1 MARRAHRKGFTL
13 LEVLVSS
20 TVSLVAVAAASHA
33 LVNQYAALQ
42 GRDLSRQANGSARE
56 ATQFLDT
63 ILRTTGFGVEPRYA
77 IDFNYRCDT
86 QPCRDSVT
94 GPDELVVM
102 SRDPRY
108 RYQAQGEGTCG
119 DAAGCFSGDAFPIT
133 AVTTNPPSLTATFQP
148 GTSLEAGRV
157 VLAMCAGGQNPV
169 MLTLGTGVS
178 LSSASPASSVVINTF
193 SADTTLGPFNAT
205 GSLLTCHGQPGAA
218 MFLVDRSR
226 FFVQTLDG
234 TPWLML
240 DTGRDLDGDGILP
253 PVDQDDLIPVAKN
266 VLDMQVAYALD
277 ACGGSPAGPDSD
289 GNWVIGDDRGRPE
302 EPLRVTVPAAPT
314 YGTASNDPARCTM
327 SPANV
332 RAIRVSLRL
341 RSDKADH
348 GRGPDWE
355 GDLLNAPENHTGTL
369 NVPGYRLFSAQL
381 DVTLRN
387 MSSTASF
394 IF

>member
-42 GRDLSRQANGSARE
+42 GRDLSRQASGSARE

-63 ILRTTGFGVEPRYA
+63 TLRMTGFGVDPRYA
-77 IDFNYRCDT
+77 LDFNYRCGT

-94 GPDELVVM
+94 GPDELVVV

-119 DAAGCFSGDAFPIT
+119 SAAGCFSGDAWPIT
-133 AVTTNPPSLTATFQP
+133 AATTNPPSLTVTFQP
-148 GTSLEAGRV
+148 GNALEAGRV
-157 VLAMCAGGQNPV
+157 ILAMCAGGQNPV
-169 MLTLGTGVS
+169 MLTLGTAVS
-178 LSSASPASSVVINTF
+178 LSPSSPASSVVINTF

-205 GSLLTCHGQPGAA
+205 GSILTCHGQPGAA

-226 FFVQTLDG
+226 FFVQTLNG

-253 PVDQDDLIPVAKN
+253 PIDQDDLIPVAKN

-277 ACGGSPAGPDSD
+277 PCPGSPAGPDAD
-289 GNWVIGDDRGRPE
+289 GDWIIGDTKGQAE

-332 RAIRVSLRL
+332 RALRVSLRL

-348 GRGPDWE
+348 GRGPTWS
-355 GDLLNAPENHTGTL
+355 GDFLNAPENHTGSL

-387 MSSTASF
+387 MTSTASF

>member
-63 ILRTTGFGVEPRYA
+63 TLRTTGFGVDPRYA
-77 IDFNYRCDT
+77 IDFNYRCGA

-108 RYQAQGEGTCG
+108 RYQAQGEGACG
-119 DAAGCFSGDAFPIT
+119 NPAGCFSGSAFPIT
-133 AVTTNPPSLTATFQP
+133 AATTNPPSLTVTFQP

-193 SADTTLGPFNAT
+193 SADATLGPFNAT

-226 FFVQTLDG
+226 FFVQTLNG

-277 ACGGSPAGPDSD
+277 ACAGAPAGPDSD
-289 GNWVIGDDRGRPE
+289 GDWVIGNDKGRPE

-348 GRGPDWE
+348 GRGPDWS
-355 GDLLNAPENHTGTL
+355 GDLLNAPENRTGSL